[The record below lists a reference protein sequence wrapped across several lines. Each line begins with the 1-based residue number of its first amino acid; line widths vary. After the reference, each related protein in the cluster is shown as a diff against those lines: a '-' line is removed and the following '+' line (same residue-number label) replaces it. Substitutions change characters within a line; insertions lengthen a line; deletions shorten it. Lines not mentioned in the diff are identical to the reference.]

1 MDGKVLD
8 RYVGHYSLPPN
19 VVETVSREGDHLS
32 LQESVQESV
41 DGAAQPKQDLLPESE
56 TDFFSATA
64 DDAYIFESDSNGKV
78 TAMILHADGKD
89 ISIKRIE

>member
-1 MDGKVLD
+1 VDGKVLD
-8 RYVGHYSLPPN
+8 RYVGRYALPPN
-19 VVETVSREGDHLS
+19 VIETVRREGDHL
-32 LQESVQESV
+32 SVQESV
-41 DGAAQPKQDLLPESE
+41 DGAAEPKQDLLPESE

-64 DDAYIFESDSNGKV
+64 DDKYTFERDSNGKV